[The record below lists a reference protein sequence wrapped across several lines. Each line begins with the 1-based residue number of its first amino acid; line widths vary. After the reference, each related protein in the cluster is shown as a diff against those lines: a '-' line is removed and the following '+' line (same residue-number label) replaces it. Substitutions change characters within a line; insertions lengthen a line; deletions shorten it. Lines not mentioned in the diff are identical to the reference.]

1 MRVLELEDVI
11 LLLRSEVIRFLRS
24 TRKSL
29 YALISISVGSV
40 GISDIAAFRDRAR
53 KQTPCRLQRLFVSYL
68 RLWVE
73 LLTRSYGKQWQILN
87 YFRPD
92 IRYGRRL
99 VPHFF

>member
-53 KQTPCRLQRLFVSYL
+53 KHLV
-68 RLWVE
+68 
-73 LLTRSYGKQWQILN
+73 G
-87 YFRPD
+87 FRDCLSP
-92 IRYGRRL
+92 IYAFGSSC
-99 VPHFF
+99 